1 MNKKLPK
8 VLLFQEDEKAL
19 NYKYKYP
26 DYVLGK
32 DIEVK
37 SFEYDVDE
45 LKEAG
50 VKFIDGDPKDNAVYF
65 LHPYK
70 ENTYV
75 SEKQPENYFLEE
87 KLEFYKRIATLL
99 GAKKIETKLI
109 SEESQKIEVDV
120 QGNITLT
127 PVAKLEGGAKIEKNQ
142 NNKTSLEIEDSFEL
156 QPNFNLHKNIEVLRG
171 LIKEFNL
178 HHETGIVSL
187 IDNRDSTNS
196 GTLLKKRKVKS
207 EITSEYNHLLEISA
221 KLNVKAFETSATF
234 KRKVEKMNKLTLEII
249 FEF

>member
-50 VKFIDGDPKDNAVYF
+50 IKFIGGEPQDNAVYF

-75 SEKQPENYFLEE
+75 SETQPEDYFLKE
-87 KLEFYKRIATLL
+87 KLELYKRVASLL
-99 GAKKIETKLI
+99 GAKTIETKVI
-109 SEESQKIEVDV
+109 SEEYKKIEVDA
-120 QGNITLT
+120 QGNITFT
-127 PVAKLEGGAKIEKNQ
+127 PVAKLEGGVKIEKNQ
-142 NNKTSLEIEDSFEL
+142 NNKKSLEIKDSFEL
-156 QPNFNLHKNIEVLRG
+156 QPNFNLHKRIEDLRG
-171 LIKEFNL
+171 LIEKFNL
-178 HHETGIVSL
+178 HHEIDIISL
-187 IDNRDSTNS
+187 IDSRDPTS
-196 GTLLKKRKVKS
+196 GTLLKKREVKS

-234 KRKVEKMNKLTLEII
+234 KRKVEKINKQILEIT

>member
-50 VKFIDGDPKDNAVYF
+50 IKFIGGEPKDNAVYF

-75 SEKQPENYFLEE
+75 SETQPENYFLEE
-87 KLEFYKRIATLL
+87 KLELYKRVASLL
-99 GAKKIETKLI
+99 GAKKIETKVGA
-109 SEESQKIEVDV
+109 EESQKIEVDA
-120 QGNITLT
+120 QGNVTFA
-127 PVAKLEGGAKIEKNQ
+127 PVAKLEGGVKIEKNQ
-142 NNKTSLEIEDSFEL
+142 NNKISLEIEDSFEL
-156 QPNFNLHKNIEVLRG
+156 QPNFNLHKNIEELRS
-171 LIKEFNL
+171 LIEKFNL
-178 HHETGIVSL
+178 HHEIGIISL
-187 IDNRDSTNS
+187 IDSRDSTNS
-196 GTLLKKRKVKS
+196 GTLLKKRKIKS

-221 KLNVKAFETSATF
+221 KLNVKAFEISATF
-234 KRKVEKMNKLTLEII
+234 KRKVEKMNKLTLEIT